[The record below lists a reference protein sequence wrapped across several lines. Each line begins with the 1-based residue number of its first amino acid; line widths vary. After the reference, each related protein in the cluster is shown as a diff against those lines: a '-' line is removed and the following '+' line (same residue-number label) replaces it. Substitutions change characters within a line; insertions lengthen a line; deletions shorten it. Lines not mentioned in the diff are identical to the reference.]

1 MELVIEKAFVKELK
15 RCPDYIQ
22 KQVAVVL
29 NTIQAVQQIMDIPD
43 CSLIQGKG
51 NKEYYR
57 IRVGGYRIGLKYH
70 DGTVKIVAIITIQ
83 SRGDIYKKF
92 PPK

>member
-1 MELVIEKAFVKELK
+1 MELVLEKTFVKELK

-22 KQVAVVL
+22 KQVANVL
-29 NTIQAVQQIMDIPD
+29 KTIYTANHISEIPD

-57 IRVGGYRIGLKYH
+57 IRVGGYRIGLRY
-70 DGTVKIVAIITIQ
+70 DNGAIKIIFMLTIA

-92 PPK
+92 PPS

>member
-1 MELVIEKAFVKELK
+1 MELIIEKTFVKELK

-22 KQVAVVL
+22 KQVAAVL
-29 NTIQAVQQIMDIPD
+29 NTIDVAQIILEIPD
-43 CSLIQGKG
+43 CTLMQGKG

-70 DGTVKIVAIITIQ
+70 DGLIKIISIITIQ

-92 PPK
+92 PLK

>member
-1 MELVIEKAFVKELK
+1 MELIIEKAFVKELK
-15 RCPDYIQ
+15 RCPDHIQ
-22 KQVAVVL
+22 RQVAAVL
-29 NTIQAVQQIMDIPD
+29 GTVHAAKNIMDIPD

-57 IRVGGYRIGLKYH
+57 IRVGGYRIGLKYFG
-70 DGTVKIVAIITIQ
+70 GTIQIVSIITIQ